1 MTFASTSSR
10 LPDFPWDKLAPYKQ
24 KAAAHPDG
32 IVDLSIGSPVDPVP
46 DLVKQ
51 ALAAAADAPAY
62 PTTLGTTSARQAAVD
77 WMARRLG
84 VTGVDPEHGVLPV
97 IGTKELIMLLPTLLG
112 IGAGDTVLIPDLA
125 YPTYEAG
132 AALARATSV
141 PVADVTAYEGPVRVA
156 YLNSPRNPSGEI
168 TSAADLRTAVEWA
181 RANDVLLVNDEC
193 YIELGWDAQPVSVLH
208 PDVCGGSFD
217 NLLAVHSLS
226 KRSNLAGYRA
236 GFIAGDEAVVTEL
249 LAVRKHAGLMV
260 PAPIQAA
267 MAAAF
272 SDDVHVDEQR
282 ARYERRR
289 TVLRQALTDAGWEHH
304 PVSGRPLLVGRAPG
318 VRRLRVGGCASGSRH
333 PGGARCL
340 LRDGRGTA
348 CPGGADRYR
357 RADRRGRQEIAGIA
371 RTFGRSVTS
380 SVVEASR

>member
-1 MTFASTSSR
+1 MFETSRR

-46 DLVKQ
+46 ELIQ
-51 ALAAAADAPAY
+51 TALAEAADAPAY
-62 PTTLGTTSARQAAVD
+62 PTTIGTSTVRQAAVD
-77 WMARRLG
+77 WMARRLD
-84 VTGVDPEHGVLPV
+84 VPEVDPQAGVLPV

-141 PVADVTAYEGPVRVA
+141 PVADPATYDGPVRIA

-168 TSAADLRTAVEWA
+168 TSAADLRRAVEWA
-181 RANDVLLVNDEC
+181 RANGVLLVSDEC
-193 YIELGWDAQPVSVLH
+193 YAEFGWDARPVSVLH
-208 PDVCGGSFD
+208 PDVSGGSFD

-226 KRSNLAGYRA
+226 KRSNLAGYRG
-236 GFIAGDEAVVTEL
+236 GFVAGDESVVAEL

-267 MAAAF
+267 MAAGFA
-272 SDDVHVDEQR
+272 DDGHVEEQR
-282 ARYERRR
+282 SRYLRRR
-289 TVLRQALTDAGWEHH
+289 AVLRDALTDAGWVITLSDGGLYLWAEHPDH
-304 PVSGRPLLVGRAPG
+304 DAYGSVGALADRGILVAPG
-318 VRRLRVGGCASGSRH
+318 SFY
-333 PGGARCL
+333 
-340 LRDGRGTA
+340 GTA
-348 CPGGADRYR
+348 GERHVRVALTGTDERVDAAVKRL
-357 RADRRGRQEIAGIA
+357 QE
-371 RTFGRSVTS
+371 
-380 SVVEASR
+380 

>member
-1 MTFASTSSR
+1 MTFATTSSR
-10 LPDFPWDKLAPYKQ
+10 LPDFPWDKLAPFKQ

-51 ALAAAADAPAY
+51 ALAEAADAPAY
-62 PTTLGTTSARQAAVD
+62 PTTIGTATARQAATD
-77 WMARRLG
+77 WLARRLD
-84 VTGVDPEHGVLPV
+84 VPGVDPQTGVLPV

-132 AALARATSV
+132 AALARATSI
-141 PVADVTAYEGPVRVA
+141 PVADPTQYDGPVRVA
-156 YLNSPRNPSGEI
+156 YLNSPRNPSGQI
-168 TSAADLRTAVEWA
+168 TPAAELKLAVEWA
-181 RANDVLLVNDEC
+181 RANDVLLVSDEC
-193 YIELGWDAQPVSVLH
+193 YAEFGWDERPLSVLH

-236 GFIAGDEAVVTEL
+236 GFVAGDEAVVAEL

-260 PAPIQAA
+260 PSPIQAA

-272 SDDVHVDEQR
+272 GDDVHVEEQR
-282 ARYERRR
+282 ARYLRRR
-289 TVLRQALTDAGWEHH
+289 TVLRQALTAAGWEITLSQGGLYLWAEH
-304 PVSGRPLLVGRAPG
+304 PSYDAYGSVAALADRGILVAPG
-318 VRRLRVGGCASGSRH
+318 AFY
-333 PGGARCL
+333 
-340 LRDGRGTA
+340 GTA
-348 CPGGADRYR
+348 GERHVRVALTGTDERVDAAVKRL
-357 RADRRGRQEIAGIA
+357 EH
-371 RTFGRSVTS
+371 
-380 SVVEASR
+380 

>member
-1 MTFASTSSR
+1 MFETSSR

-46 DLVKQ
+46 DLIQQ
-51 ALAAAADAPAY
+51 ALADAADAPAY
-62 PTTLGTTSARQAAVD
+62 PTTIGTSTVRQAAVD
-77 WMARRLG
+77 WMARRLD
-84 VTGVDPEHGVLPV
+84 VPGVDPQAGVLPV

-141 PVADVTAYEGPVRVA
+141 PVADPTTYDGPVRIA

-168 TSAADLRTAVEWA
+168 TSPEDLRRAVEWA
-181 RANDVLLVNDEC
+181 RANDVLLVSDEC
-193 YIELGWDAQPVSVLH
+193 YAEFGWDARPVSVLH

-226 KRSNLAGYRA
+226 KRSNLAGYRG
-236 GFIAGDEAVVTEL
+236 GFVAGDETVVAEL

-260 PAPIQAA
+260 PSPIQAA
-267 MAAAF
+267 MAAGFA
-272 SDDVHVDEQR
+272 DDAHVDAQR
-282 ARYERRR
+282 ERYLRRR
-289 TVLRQALTDAGWEHH
+289 AVLRDALTDAGWVITLSNGGLYLWAEHPEH
-304 PVSGRPLLVGRAPG
+304 DSYGSVGALAERGILVAPG
-318 VRRLRVGGCASGSRH
+318 AFY
-333 PGGARCL
+333 
-340 LRDGRGTA
+340 GTA
-348 CPGGADRYR
+348 GERHVRVALTGTDERIDAAVKRL
-357 RADRRGRQEIAGIA
+357 QE
-371 RTFGRSVTS
+371 
-380 SVVEASR
+380 

>member
-1 MTFASTSSR
+1 M
-10 LPDFPWDKLAPYKQ
+10 PDFPWDKLAPFKQ

-46 DLVKQ
+46 ELVKK
-51 ALAAAADAPAY
+51 ALADAADAPAY
-62 PTTLGTTSARQAAVD
+62 PTTIGTTAARQSAVD
-77 WMARRLG
+77 WLARRLD
-84 VTGVDPEHGVLPV
+84 VPNVDPQTGILPV

-141 PVADVTAYEGPVRVA
+141 PVADPTQYDGPVRVA
-156 YLNSPRNPSGEI
+156 YLNSPRNPSGQI
-168 TSAADLRTAVEWA
+168 TPADELRTAVEWA
-181 RANDVLLVNDEC
+181 RANDVLLVSDEC
-193 YIELGWDAQPVSVLH
+193 YAEFGWDSVPVSVLH

-236 GFIAGDEAVVTEL
+236 GFVAGDQAVVAEL

-260 PAPIQAA
+260 PSPIQAA

-272 SDDVHVDEQR
+272 ADDTHVDEQR
-282 ARYERRR
+282 ARYLRRR
-289 TVLRQALTDAGWEHH
+289 TVLREALTAAGWEITLSNGGLYLWASH
-304 PVSGRPLLVGRAPG
+304 PSYDAYESVAALADRGILVAPG
-318 VRRLRVGGCASGSRH
+318 AFY
-333 PGGARCL
+333 
-340 LRDGRGTA
+340 GTA
-348 CPGGADRYR
+348 GERHVRVALTGTDERIDAAVKRLH
-357 RADRRGRQEIAGIA
+357 E
-371 RTFGRSVTS
+371 
-380 SVVEASR
+380 

>member
-1 MTFASTSSR
+1 MTFATTSSR
-10 LPDFPWDKLAPYKQ
+10 LPDFPWDKLAPFKQ

-51 ALAAAADAPAY
+51 ALAEAADAPAY
-62 PTTLGTTSARQAAVD
+62 PTTIGTATARQAAAD
-77 WMARRLG
+77 WLARRLD
-84 VTGVDPEHGVLPV
+84 VPGVDPQTGVLPV

-132 AALARATSV
+132 AALARATSI
-141 PVADVTAYEGPVRVA
+141 PVADPTQYDGPVRVA
-156 YLNSPRNPSGEI
+156 YLNSPRNPSGQI
-168 TSAADLRTAVEWA
+168 TPAAELKLAVEWA
-181 RANDVLLVNDEC
+181 RANDVLLVSDEC
-193 YIELGWDAQPVSVLH
+193 YAEFGWDERPVSVLH

-236 GFIAGDEAVVTEL
+236 GFVAGDEAVVAEL

-260 PAPIQAA
+260 PSPIQAA

-272 SDDVHVDEQR
+272 GDDVHVEEQR
-282 ARYERRR
+282 ARYLRRR
-289 TVLRQALTDAGWEHH
+289 TVLRQALTAAGWEITLSQGGLYLWAEH
-304 PVSGRPLLVGRAPG
+304 PSYDAYGSVAALADRGILVAPG
-318 VRRLRVGGCASGSRH
+318 AFY
-333 PGGARCL
+333 
-340 LRDGRGTA
+340 GTA
-348 CPGGADRYR
+348 GERHVRVALTGTDERVDAAVKRL
-357 RADRRGRQEIAGIA
+357 EH
-371 RTFGRSVTS
+371 
-380 SVVEASR
+380 

>member
-1 MTFASTSSR
+1 MIDALTPEQLAQLKAIGEQILQKVDPGRAADPSGENAGVTFASTSSR

-141 PVADVTAYEGPVRVA
+141 PVADSRRTRVLCGSRTSTRRA
-156 YLNSPRNPSGEI
+156 TRPARSPRQQ
-168 TSAADLRTAVEWA
+168 T
-181 RANDVLLVNDEC
+181 
-193 YIELGWDAQPVSVLH
+193 SVL
-208 PDVCGGSFD
+208 
-217 NLLAVHSLS
+217 
-226 KRSNLAGYRA
+226 RS
-236 GFIAGDEAVVTEL
+236 
-249 LAVRKHAGLMV
+249 
-260 PAPIQAA
+260 
-267 MAAAF
+267 
-272 SDDVHVDEQR
+272 
-282 ARYERRR
+282 
-289 TVLRQALTDAGWEHH
+289 
-304 PVSGRPLLVGRAPG
+304 SGR
-318 VRRLRVGGCASGSRH
+318 VRTTC
-333 PGGARCL
+333 CW
-340 LRDGRGTA
+340 
-348 CPGGADRYR
+348 
-357 RADRRGRQEIAGIA
+357 
-371 RTFGRSVTS
+371 
-380 SVVEASR
+380 

>member
-1 MTFASTSSR
+1 VTFAPTSSR
-10 LPDFPWDKLAPYKQ
+10 LPDFPWDKLAPFKQ

-46 DLVKQ
+46 ELVKK
-51 ALAAAADAPAY
+51 ALADAADAPAY
-62 PTTLGTTSARQAAVD
+62 PTTLGTASARHAAVD
-77 WMARRLG
+77 WLARRAD
-84 VTGVDPEHGVLPV
+84 VAGVDPQAGILPV

-141 PVADVTAYEGPVRVA
+141 PVADPTQYEGEVRVA

-168 TSAADLRTAVEWA
+168 TSADELRTAVEWA
-181 RANDVLLVNDEC
+181 RANDVLLVSDEC
-193 YIELGWDAQPVSVLH
+193 YLEFGWDAKPVSVLH

-236 GFIAGDEAVVTEL
+236 GFVAGDEAVVAEL

-272 SDDVHVDEQR
+272 ADDTHVDEQR
-282 ARYERRR
+282 ARYIRRR
-289 TVLRQALTDAGWEHH
+289 TVLRDALTAAGWEITLSNGGLYLWASH
-304 PVSGRPLLVGRAPG
+304 PSYDAYESVAALADRGILVAPG
-318 VRRLRVGGCASGSRH
+318 AFY
-333 PGGARCL
+333 
-340 LRDGRGTA
+340 GTA
-348 CPGGADRYR
+348 GERHVRVALTGTDERIDAAVKRLH
-357 RADRRGRQEIAGIA
+357 E
-371 RTFGRSVTS
+371 
-380 SVVEASR
+380 

>member
-1 MTFASTSSR
+1 MTFASVSSR
-10 LPDFPWDKLAPYKQ
+10 LPDFPWDKLAPFKQ

-46 DLVKQ
+46 DLVKR
-51 ALAAAADAPAY
+51 ALADAADAPSY
-62 PTTLGTTSARQAAVD
+62 PTTLGTPSARQSAVD
-77 WMARRLG
+77 WLARRLD
-84 VTGVDPEHGVLPV
+84 VPGVDPLTGILPV

-141 PVADVTAYEGPVRVA
+141 PVADPTQYDGPVRVA

-168 TSAADLRTAVEWA
+168 TSAEELRAAVEWA
-181 RANDVLLVNDEC
+181 RANDVLLVSDEC
-193 YIELGWDAQPVSVLH
+193 YAEFGWDATPVSVLH
-208 PDVCGGSFD
+208 PDVRGGSFD

-236 GFIAGDEAVVTEL
+236 GFVAGDESVVTEL

-260 PAPIQAA
+260 PSPIQAA

-272 SDDVHVDEQR
+272 ADDAHVDEQR
-282 ARYERRR
+282 ERYIRRR
-289 TVLRQALTDAGWEHH
+289 SVLRDALTEAGWTITLSQGGLYLWASH
-304 PVSGRPLLVGRAPG
+304 PSYDAYGSVAALADYGILVAPG
-318 VRRLRVGGCASGSRH
+318 AFY
-333 PGGARCL
+333 
-340 LRDGRGTA
+340 GTA
-348 CPGGADRYR
+348 GEQHIRVALTGTDERIDAAAKRL
-357 RADRRGRQEIAGIA
+357 
-371 RTFGRSVTS
+371 SN
-380 SVVEASR
+380 

>member
-1 MTFASTSSR
+1 MTFAPTSSR
-10 LPDFPWDKLAPYKQ
+10 LPDFPWDKLAPFKQ

-46 DLVKQ
+46 ELVKK
-51 ALAAAADAPAY
+51 ALADAADAPAY
-62 PTTLGTTSARQAAVD
+62 PTTIGTGTARQAAVD
-77 WMARRLG
+77 WLARRLD
-84 VTGVDPEHGVLPV
+84 VPNVDPQHGILPV

-141 PVADVTAYEGPVRVA
+141 PVADPTQYDGPVRVA
-156 YLNSPRNPSGEI
+156 YLNSPRNPSGQI
-168 TSAADLRTAVEWA
+168 TSADELRAAVEWA
-181 RANDVLLVNDEC
+181 RANEVLLVSDEC
-193 YIELGWDAQPVSVLH
+193 YMEFGWDAKPVSVLH

-236 GFIAGDEAVVTEL
+236 GFVAGDEAVVAEL

-260 PAPIQAA
+260 PSPIQAA

-272 SDDVHVDEQR
+272 ADDTHVDEQR
-282 ARYERRR
+282 GRYLRRR
-289 TVLRQALTDAGWEHH
+289 TVLRDALTAAGWEITLSQGGLYLWASN
-304 PVSGRPLLVGRAPG
+304 PAYDAYGSVEALSERGILVAPG
-318 VRRLRVGGCASGSRH
+318 VFY
-333 PGGARCL
+333 
-340 LRDGRGTA
+340 GTA
-348 CPGGADRYR
+348 GERHVRVALTGTDERIDAAVKRLH
-357 RADRRGRQEIAGIA
+357 E
-371 RTFGRSVTS
+371 
-380 SVVEASR
+380 

>member
-1 MTFASTSSR
+1 MIFETSRR

-46 DLVKQ
+46 DLIRT
-51 ALAAAADAPAY
+51 ALAEAADAPAY
-62 PTTLGTTSARQAAVD
+62 PTTIGTSTVRQAAVD
-77 WMARRLG
+77 WMARRLD
-84 VTGVDPEHGVLPV
+84 VAGVDPQAGVLPV

-141 PVADVTAYEGPVRVA
+141 PVADPATYDGAVRVA

-168 TSAADLRTAVEWA
+168 TPAEDLRRAVEWA
-181 RANDVLLVNDEC
+181 RANDVLLVSDEC
-193 YIELGWDAQPVSVLH
+193 YTEFGWDARPVSVLH

-226 KRSNLAGYRA
+226 KRSNLAGYRG
-236 GFIAGDEAVVTEL
+236 GFVAGDESVVAEL

-260 PAPIQAA
+260 PSPIQAA
-267 MAAAF
+267 MAAGFA
-272 SDDVHVDEQR
+272 DDAHVEEQR
-282 ARYERRR
+282 VRYLRRR
-289 TVLRQALTDAGWEHH
+289 AVLRDALTDAGWVITLSNGGLYLWAAH
-304 PVSGRPLLVGRAPG
+304 PDHDSYGSVGALADRGIVVAPG
-318 VRRLRVGGCASGSRH
+318 AFY
-333 PGGARCL
+333 
-340 LRDGRGTA
+340 GTA
-348 CPGGADRYR
+348 GERHVRVALTGTDERVDAAVKRL
-357 RADRRGRQEIAGIA
+357 QE
-371 RTFGRSVTS
+371 
-380 SVVEASR
+380 

>member
-1 MTFASTSSR
+1 VTFATTSSR
-10 LPDFPWDKLAPYKQ
+10 LPDFPWDKLAPFKQ

-51 ALAAAADAPAY
+51 ALAEAADAPAY
-62 PTTLGTTSARQAAVD
+62 PTTIGTATARQAATD
-77 WMARRLG
+77 WLARRLD
-84 VTGVDPEHGVLPV
+84 VPGVDPQTGVLPV

-132 AALARATSV
+132 AALARATSI
-141 PVADVTAYEGPVRVA
+141 PVADPTQYDGPVRVA
-156 YLNSPRNPSGEI
+156 YLNSPRNPSGQI
-168 TSAADLRTAVEWA
+168 TPAAELKLAVEWA
-181 RANDVLLVNDEC
+181 RANDVLLVSDEC
-193 YIELGWDAQPVSVLH
+193 YAEFGWDERPVSVLH

-236 GFIAGDEAVVTEL
+236 GFVAGDEAVVAEL

-260 PAPIQAA
+260 PSPIQAA

-272 SDDVHVDEQR
+272 GDDVHVEEQR
-282 ARYERRR
+282 ARYLRRR
-289 TVLRQALTDAGWEHH
+289 TVLRQALTAAGWEITLSQGGLYLWAEH
-304 PVSGRPLLVGRAPG
+304 PSYDAYGSVAALADRGILVAPG
-318 VRRLRVGGCASGSRH
+318 AFY
-333 PGGARCL
+333 
-340 LRDGRGTA
+340 GTA
-348 CPGGADRYR
+348 GERHVRVALTGTDERVDAAVKRL
-357 RADRRGRQEIAGIA
+357 EH
-371 RTFGRSVTS
+371 
-380 SVVEASR
+380 